1 MSCVCRGSLARQ
13 QAAEY
18 GNMQTGSRRR
28 EVEMGF
34 LVDAAEII
42 EENCVVEGIFRK
54 SGSINRQKELRQ
66 QIEEG
71 HVVKSAS
78 VHDVTALIKQFFR
91 ELPEPLL
98 TSVFHD
104 CFVRCYHLSPPD
116 QVEAML
122 LLCLLLPPEHLS
134 TLRYTMGLLSRLAA
148 HSSHN
153 KMDVGN
159 LAVVLAPNIMHVN
172 SQKMNSTEEKLLQL
186 QTAIVE
192 LLIHNADRLGVVS
205 ESLSQRTTLM
215 TECFGT
221 EDELDAS
228 DDNTLEDTKE
238 VKKKR
243 RKRSS
248 SLQGLVSSIGR
259 SIAKLRRS
267 TDGKNNL
274 TSSSQMSLSNESG
287 MASQSQCHSQSQ
299 SQSKTQETSL
309 PPSAPSATPVV
320 MRKRKASGEG
330 VPFSATKK

>member
-1 MSCVCRGSLARQ
+1 M
-13 QAAEY
+13 AEEGG
-18 GNMQTGSRRR
+18 GNG
-28 EVEMGF
+28 
-34 LVDAAEII
+34 
-42 EENCVVEGIFRK
+42 
-54 SGSINRQKELRQ
+54 Q

-172 SQKMNSTEEKLLQL
+172 SRSQKMNSTEEKLLQL

-287 MASQSQCHSQSQ
+287 MASQSQSQSL
-299 SQSKTQETSL
+299 SKTQETSL